1 MQEEK
6 QNISPIKQRI
16 LSFAETLGISKR
28 EFYTQIGV
36 SRGTLESKSSIT
48 EDGMARFIARFP
60 QVSPSWLL
68 TGNGDMIISQNTD
81 LNIIYYKQIMTG
93 CYVNTFLS
101 PLSLERE
108 TECLKKVA
116 QNDKEAKDELILHNM
131 RLVAHVTKKYAVS
144 EDEMEELISIGTIGL
159 IKAVSS
165 FKADYGNRFAT
176 FAIRCIENEIL
187 MHFRSRKKSRGD
199 VSIFEPIGT
208 DKEGNQ
214 IHLVD
219 VIENGQSDVV
229 SDIEVS
235 ESLKILRQ
243 NMRSVLSDREY
254 YIITKRF
261 GLDGEKELTQR
272 QIAKTLSISRSYVS
286 RIEKAGLKKLRKL
299 LE

>member
-1 MQEEK
+1 
-6 QNISPIKQRI
+6 
-16 LSFAETLGISKR
+16 
-28 EFYTQIGV
+28 
-36 SRGTLESKSSIT
+36 
-48 EDGMARFIARFP
+48 
-60 QVSPSWLL
+60 
-68 TGNGDMIISQNTD
+68 
-81 LNIIYYKQIMTG
+81 MTG

-176 FAIRCIENEIL
+176 FAIRWIENEIL

-219 VIENGQSDVV
+219 VIENG
-229 SDIEVS
+229 
-235 ESLKILRQ
+235 
-243 NMRSVLSDREY
+243 
-254 YIITKRF
+254 
-261 GLDGEKELTQR
+261 
-272 QIAKTLSISRSYVS
+272 
-286 RIEKAGLKKLRKL
+286 
-299 LE
+299 

>member
-1 MQEEK
+1 
-6 QNISPIKQRI
+6 
-16 LSFAETLGISKR
+16 
-28 EFYTQIGV
+28 
-36 SRGTLESKSSIT
+36 
-48 EDGMARFIARFP
+48 
-60 QVSPSWLL
+60 
-68 TGNGDMIISQNTD
+68 
-81 LNIIYYKQIMTG
+81 MTG

-219 VIENGQSDVV
+219 VIENGQS
-229 SDIEVS
+229 

-286 RIEKAGLKKLRKL
+286 RIERAGLKKLRKL

>member
-1 MQEEK
+1 M
-6 QNISPIKQRI
+6 
-16 LSFAETLGISKR
+16 
-28 EFYTQIGV
+28 
-36 SRGTLESKSSIT
+36 
-48 EDGMARFIARFP
+48 
-60 QVSPSWLL
+60 
-68 TGNGDMIISQNTD
+68 
-81 LNIIYYKQIMTG
+81 
-93 CYVNTFLS
+93 NTFLS

-176 FAIRCIENEIL
+176 FAIRCIE
-187 MHFRSRKKSRGD
+187 D

-286 RIEKAGLKKLRKL
+286 RIERAGLKKLRKL